1 MFLFSIIFLIS
12 SFRFT
17 VQILLFQSFSP
28 IAWKL
33 GERVITN
40 CAAKIKPYLKEAMQS
55 AGIPLDEYAPIVAS
69 IFQDES
75 HTLKCDYSNHTREPL
90 VCYFF
95 MSITAWD
102 LSGVFCML
110 SCNRKIVIS
119 DGKSIQSSLLLLT
132 IISDFIFKNKFWFP
146 FLCRV
151 QNPFNFLMLDEAHL
165 LSYTASG
172 LLKVTHSLLLY

>member
-1 MFLFSIIFLIS
+1 MFLIGP
-12 SFRFT
+12 FRFT

-55 AGIPLDEYAPIVAS
+55 AGIPLDEYAPVVAS

-75 HTLKCDYSNHTREPL
+75 HTLKCDYSNRSWEPL
-90 VCYFF
+90 VCFFF
-95 MSITAWD
+95 MSISAWD
-102 LSGVFCML
+102 LSGGFFML
-110 SCNRKIVIS
+110 SCNCKKLRWKIDPEFS
-119 DGKSIQSSLLLLT
+119 CLLT

-146 FLCRV
+146 FLC
-151 QNPFNFLMLDEAHL
+151 
-165 LSYTASG
+165 
-172 LLKVTHSLLLY
+172 